1 MQAHYLK
8 SSTDFHFSQG
18 TVLTPSGEDY
28 NYVLKFRD
36 PGGINMYEY
45 LSFFNNTDPLQ
56 WVHSGVLLATLK
68 VFGEEAVGDG
78 GEFLIAGISLAF
90 IPGIANLGD
99 AEPLLLRHL

>member
-1 MQAHYLK
+1 
-8 SSTDFHFSQG
+8 
-18 TVLTPSGEDY
+18 
-28 NYVLKFRD
+28 
-36 PGGINMYEY
+36 MYEY
-45 LSFFNNTDPLQ
+45 MSFFNNTDPLQ

-99 AEPLLLRHL
+99 AEPLLLRHLRQLPLHRDERKTNIQ